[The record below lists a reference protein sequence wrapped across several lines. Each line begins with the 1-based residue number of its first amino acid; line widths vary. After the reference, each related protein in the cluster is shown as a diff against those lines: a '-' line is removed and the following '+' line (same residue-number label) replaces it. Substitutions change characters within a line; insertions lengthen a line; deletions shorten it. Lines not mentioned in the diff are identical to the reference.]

1 MSCTWC
7 PRGWNIDLNELLLPL
22 RAHGA
27 VARMV
32 RARLLDDGEECMQ
45 YGTGEI
51 GRIFVLRLEEGDQ
64 LPDTVERFA
73 AEHGV
78 QRGLA
83 FYVGGAADGSRLVV
97 GPEENME
104 QGIVPMLHTLQGIHE
119 VLAVGTLFPDETGA
133 PVLHLHAAAGR
144 EEKTAVGCAR
154 AGVKVW
160 LVGEV
165 VLLEIAGI
173 EGRREKERGFA
184 LLRFP
189 SEQ

>member
-1 MSCTWC
+1 
-7 PRGWNIDLNELLLPL
+7 
-22 RAHGA
+22 
-27 VARMV
+27 
-32 RARLLDDGEECMQ
+32 MQ

-51 GRIFVLRLEEGDQ
+51 GRVFVLRLEEGDR
-64 LPDTVERFA
+64 LPDVVERFA
-73 AEHGV
+73 VEHDV
-78 QRGLA
+78 KRGLA

-97 GPEENME
+97 GPEEDME
-104 QGIVPMLHTLQGIHE
+104 QGIVPMLHALKGIHE
-119 VLAVGTLFPDETGA
+119 VVAMGTLFPDESGT
-133 PVLHLHAAAGR
+133 PVLHLHAAVGR
-144 EEKTAVGCAR
+144 EEKAAVGCAR